1 MIQYRFCDFSQ
12 NLTALVLEDLPD
24 NRVLIVSP
32 TENYKRFLQKR
43 FQQKTTFNPVH
54 VVTMEELKE
63 KIFFSEKPL
72 LKEEKRTLAFYAS
85 MEQEDKGFFNVN
97 NYFQAIELAQNF
109 FNLWEEFFEE
119 RVDENF
125 LVKPLWQS
133 EIYPWQART
142 YERLVK
148 IKQQYKASI
157 EQRGYTDKIFLY
169 SQSPDLKP
177 LGIYDTVVMVNQFYY
192 TRLEKRIIDEFSVRG
207 KTVRIYYQLPEYLVD
222 KNSLKIKDFTLAD
235 LNCRQFPDIEIFEAA
250 NDFIMTT
257 ALLKEIASRSP
268 LQVVDVDYNNPFKP
282 FLSAQK
288 FSQSSFS
295 FVQTS
300 VYQFFHTL
308 HALIKSLL
316 WESLRRRY
324 LCPVDTLLQA
334 LFNDIFCFYFLRRF
348 SRDPSA
354 LRDKLLAHIYH
365 LVDNDVKYTDF
376 HLENI
381 REDQVKE
388 PLYAILD
395 VVKRFSQLESMS
407 DLVDLI
413 NAENGVDLQK
423 IFTHEERS
431 GSDLVERFYQLLF
444 DFQTVEQLNIIES
457 WQHYFSSPPGANPH
471 LGLSQGILRL
481 FLDYMKAKQIKYN
494 YKTDTSRMHFTTLFD
509 TRNID
514 YQSLAILNLSE
525 GKIPSTRQIPY
536 LFTEIQ
542 RKRLGLKTYE
552 DIKLWEKYYF
562 FRLIFT
568 AKKVFL
574 FSQKNID
581 ENIQPS
587 SFLEEIKLCLK
598 VDDSQIIPLR
608 DEGYRNIY
616 QQFFKNKSHN
626 ISVPAGDFFRIQVEP
641 ENDFRDHSLGMTSYS
656 LKDLQ
661 NNPFVFYLRHIAG
674 IEERQKEIEYD
685 FSPKLIGN
693 IAHDILNRCWVYIQ
707 DTDGVALDFN
717 QIGDELIERAA
728 ADILQHHSYYY
739 YKIPHNHAQLY
750 FNKIIMPVILYG
762 IKAFFG
768 LLADLGLSR
777 KAIRIYAETDRGS
790 SEEKTFQKYI
800 ARKESR
806 LDIDV
811 FIRGRADLRIEDESR
826 NDRYIFDYK
835 TGGYEKSQLLF
846 YELYYYIIRQPELLE
861 NVFSYFYFILK
872 QDAKSFEQLYRSG
885 TNKQTLFLEFKSA
898 LIDTLHKISE
908 EGFSLPQQKSFLV
921 DFAEIT
927 RKDLFLARK
936 EESGK
941 SD

>member
-12 NLTALVLEDLPD
+12 NLTGLVLEELPD

-32 TENYKRFLQKR
+32 TENYKRYLQKR
-43 FQQKTTFNPVH
+43 FQQKTTFNHVH

-72 LKEEKRTLAFYAS
+72 LKEEKRTLGFYAS
-85 MEQEDKGFFNVN
+85 MKQEDKSFFNVN

-119 RVDENF
+119 KVDENF
-125 LVKPLWQS
+125 LLKPMWQS
-133 EIYPWQART
+133 ELYPWQART
-142 YERLVK
+142 YERFVK
-148 IKQQYKASI
+148 IKQQYKAFI
-157 EQRGYTDKIFLY
+157 EQRGYTDKFFLY

-177 LGIYDTVVMVNQFYY
+177 LGVYDTVVMVNQFYY
-192 TRLEKRIIDEFSVRG
+192 TRLEKSIIDELSAGG

-222 KNSLKIKDFTLAD
+222 KKSLKIKEFTLAD
-235 LNCRQFPDIEIFEAA
+235 LNCKQVPDIKIFEAA
-250 NDFIMTT
+250 NDFIMTI
-257 ALLKEIASRSP
+257 ALLKEISAGNP

-308 HALIKSLL
+308 HSLIKSLL
-316 WESLRRRY
+316 WEPVRRRY
-324 LCPVDTLLQA
+324 LCPVDTLLRA
-334 LFNDIFCFYFLRRF
+334 LFNDVFCFYFLQRF
-348 SRDPSA
+348 SKDPSA
-354 LRDKLLAHIYH
+354 LRDDLLAYIYH

-376 HLENI
+376 DLENI
-381 REDQVKE
+381 RDDRVKE

-395 VVKRFSQLESMS
+395 VVNRFSQLESVD

-413 NAENGVDLQK
+413 NAEGGVDLQK
-423 IFTHEERS
+423 IFTPEERT

-457 WQHYFSSPPGANPH
+457 WRDYFPSLPGANPH
-471 LGLSQGILRL
+471 LGLSQGILLL
-481 FLDYMKAKQIKYN
+481 FLEYMKPKQIKYN

-514 YQSLAILNLSE
+514 YQILAILNLSE

-542 RKRLGLKTYE
+542 RRRLGLKTYE

-587 SFLEEIKLCLK
+587 SFLEEIKLFLNI
-598 VDDSQIIPLR
+598 DDSLITRLR
-608 DEGYRNIY
+608 DEGYKNIY
-616 QQFFKNKSHN
+616 QQFFKNKPHK
-626 ISVPAGDFFRIQVEP
+626 ISVPSGDFFRIRVEP
-641 ENDFRDHSLGMTSYS
+641 EKDFQDHSLRMTSYS
-656 LKDLQ
+656 LKDLK

-674 IEERQKEIEYD
+674 IEERQKEIEHD

-693 IAHDILNRCWVYIQ
+693 LAHDILNRCWVFIQ
-707 DTDGVALDFN
+707 DNDGVAPDFN
-717 QIGDELIERAA
+717 SIGDELIERAA
-728 ADILQHHSYYY
+728 TDILQHHSNYY

-750 FNKIIMPVILYG
+750 FNKIVMPVILYG

-790 SEEKTFQKYI
+790 SEEKRFQKYI
-800 ARKESR
+800 TRNENR

-811 FIRGRADLRIEDESR
+811 FIRGRADLRIEDEAR

-846 YELYYYIIRQPELLE
+846 YELYYYVIRQPELLE
-861 NVFSYFYFILK
+861 NVFSCFYFLLK
-872 QDAKSFEQLYRSG
+872 QDAKSFEQLYRPG
-885 TNKQTLFLEFKSA
+885 TDKQSLFLEFKGA
-898 LIDTLHKISE
+898 LIDILNEIAE
-908 EGFSLPQQKSFLV
+908 EGFSLPKQKSYLA

-936 EESGK
+936 EENGK
-941 SD
+941 RD